1 MENCRLYKRIDE
13 KSPFMDM
20 KQLDEE
26 YKNEHL
32 YLLNNIK
39 KVRIFKKDNISLNK
53 RNDGD
58 LILPSINRFNAVLI
72 YLNSDEFTKVLSQ

>member
-26 YKNEHL
+26 YKNLHL
-32 YLLNNIK
+32 YLLNKIIQG
-39 KVRIFKKDNISLNK
+39 V
-53 RNDGD
+53 
-58 LILPSINRFNAVLI
+58 
-72 YLNSDEFTKVLSQ
+72 Q